1 MQSGVTGGS
10 KPLRG
15 VTAGKILPSKHQNP
29 YIPTHTGKKKKKSGG
44 MGRSKMIKIG
54 LVLCWL

>member
-29 YIPTHTGKKKKKSGG
+29 YIPTHTGKKKSGR
-44 MGRSKMIKIG
+44 MGRSEMIKIG